1 MQHASMQRASAD
13 IHPAVRE
20 LLGFFEYG
28 HLPEDSLARTISQR
42 CGETAWEL
50 AIRLSLP
57 LHQSDHPAELTA
69 GIRKLLEAK
78 DCLVRAA
85 LPPHTG

>member
-1 MQHASMQRASAD
+1 MSTQAV
-13 IHPAVRE
+13 HPAVQE
-20 LLGFFEYG
+20 LLGFFDYG
-28 HLPEDSLARTISQR
+28 HLPEGLPREVAKR

-50 AIRLSLP
+50 ALRLTAQP
-57 LHQSDHPAELTA
+57 TAHGAELTT

-85 LPPHTG
+85 LPKHPDGT